1 MLTSMFFSLV
11 TILSQSDST
20 INLETLVVSANR
32 TEQRIENTTVSVDV
46 LPQRLLTS
54 KTNSKIE
61 QVIQMSP
68 GVTIQ
73 DGQANIR
80 SGSGWSLGAGS
91 RVLVLIDDLPLLSP
105 DAGGAIW
112 NAMPMEAIEQIEIVK
127 GAASSLYGSS
137 ALNGVI
143 HLRTWEPTEK
153 VRLRVSTMTEI
164 YDRAKINSLNWTDQ
178 RRAQGAIRF
187 AYSDSKGKNS
197 EHGWVLHGQAF
208 NDQGFQYLVG
218 DKSVRVHGKY
228 RYKPSNN
235 LEIGLNA
242 NAWSSDRSSS
252 LIWEDYRYGYTPLD
266 SSATI
271 TQSNLGSINGYLK
284 IRNGRLLQ
292 TVRTRWLG
300 YQNISGLDTN
310 NYDNSSNAV
319 HLEYLAQLFSN
330 DHWTYTAGA
339 LFSSSAMQSPLF
351 SGDHLSNNQALFV
364 QINGHFDKLDFT
376 IGSRWERYSIDEI
389 ESSKPVLR
397 LGAHYKISEGAH
409 LRSSFAQG
417 YRFPTV
423 AEMYSSSAAGALKV
437 FPNPNVNPES
447 GWTSEIGY
455 KQLFNFNSKIRG
467 YLDVALFQTRFN
479 NMMEFTFGQWGSSP
493 GGDQLSN
500 FGFKSL
506 NVGPTRIS
514 GIETILAG
522 EVDLG
527 KINIQSMLS
536 HTYSNPISLE
546 PEKVYAYDSRD
557 IAMSFNSTSLDPSR
571 RMLKYRYRN
580 TVKGDIEAIWRMLSM
595 GMSIRYNSVMENIDE
610 VFTSPLISIFVP
622 GVQDS
627 RYSMPNGDLFVDL
640 RSQYR
645 FNKNWKAQAGVLN
658 VFNRLSSPRP
668 ALLSKS
674 RSFMLQISYELN

>member
-252 LIWEDYRYGYTPLD
+252 MVVYCR
-266 SSATI
+266 
-271 TQSNLGSINGYLK
+271 Q
-284 IRNGRLLQ
+284 
-292 TVRTRWLG
+292 
-300 YQNISGLDTN
+300 SGLD
-310 NYDNSSNAV
+310 
-319 HLEYLAQLFSN
+319 
-330 DHWTYTAGA
+330 G
-339 LFSSSAMQSPLF
+339 
-351 SGDHLSNNQALFV
+351 
-364 QINGHFDKLDFT
+364 
-376 IGSRWERYSIDEI
+376 
-389 ESSKPVLR
+389 
-397 LGAHYKISEGAH
+397 
-409 LRSSFAQG
+409 
-417 YRFPTV
+417 
-423 AEMYSSSAAGALKV
+423 
-437 FPNPNVNPES
+437 
-447 GWTSEIGY
+447 
-455 KQLFNFNSKIRG
+455 
-467 YLDVALFQTRFN
+467 
-479 NMMEFTFGQWGSSP
+479 
-493 GGDQLSN
+493 
-500 FGFKSL
+500 
-506 NVGPTRIS
+506 
-514 GIETILAG
+514 
-522 EVDLG
+522 
-527 KINIQSMLS
+527 
-536 HTYSNPISLE
+536 
-546 PEKVYAYDSRD
+546 
-557 IAMSFNSTSLDPSR
+557 
-571 RMLKYRYRN
+571 
-580 TVKGDIEAIWRMLSM
+580 
-595 GMSIRYNSVMENIDE
+595 
-610 VFTSPLISIFVP
+610 
-622 GVQDS
+622 
-627 RYSMPNGDLFVDL
+627 
-640 RSQYR
+640 
-645 FNKNWKAQAGVLN
+645 
-658 VFNRLSSPRP
+658 
-668 ALLSKS
+668 
-674 RSFMLQISYELN
+674 